1 MEMTSLTKETH
12 TEEGGSMKLLD
23 LVNLMNIAKVGVA
36 SKTIPELLPEKPLDM
51 INLDS
56 DPILQ
61 RFANQ
66 EVESITNVANL
77 GITIWIK

>member
-1 MEMTSLTKETH
+1 MEMTSLTKETR

-36 SKTIPELLPEKPLDM
+36 SKTIPELLPEKPLD
-51 INLDS
+51 IFNLDS

>member
-1 MEMTSLTKETH
+1 MEMTSLTKETR

-51 INLDS
+51 FNLDS

-77 GITIWIK
+77 GITIWIR

>member
-1 MEMTSLTKETH
+1 MEMTSLTKETR

-51 INLDS
+51 FNLDS

>member
-1 MEMTSLTKETH
+1 MEMTSLTKETR
-12 TEEGGSMKLLD
+12 TEEDGSMKLLD

-51 INLDS
+51 FNLDS